1 MRGSR
6 KIFQEGD
13 PRDNYVCQG
22 KGGGIRGLFSVN
34 LLREINKFEFMTP
47 LPRPRPPLD
56 PRIELTEEH
65 ERTYILPYIHVI
77 QVS

>member
-1 MRGSR
+1 MDPENFSR
-6 KIFQEGD
+6 KGI
-13 PRDNYVCQG
+13 QG
-22 KGGGIRGLFSVN
+22 IIVFASGRGGGIRGLFSVN

-77 QVS
+77 HVS

>member
-1 MRGSR
+1 MDPENFSR
-6 KIFQEGD
+6 KGI
-13 PRDNYVCQG
+13 QG
-22 KGGGIRGLFSVN
+22 IIVFARGRGGIRGLFSVN

-77 QVS
+77 HVS

>member
-1 MRGSR
+1 MDPEKFSR
-6 KIFQEGD
+6 KGI
-13 PRDNYVCQG
+13 QG
-22 KGGGIRGLFSVN
+22 IIVFARGRGVGIRGLFSVN

-65 ERTYILPYIHVI
+65 ERTYILPCIHVI
-77 QVS
+77 HVS

>member
-1 MRGSR
+1 MDPENFSR
-6 KIFQEGD
+6 KGI
-13 PRDNYVCQG
+13 QG
-22 KGGGIRGLFSVN
+22 IIVFARGRRGIRGLFSVN

-77 QVS
+77 HVS

>member
-1 MRGSR
+1 MDPEKFSR
-6 KIFQEGD
+6 KGI
-13 PRDNYVCQG
+13 QG
-22 KGGGIRGLFSVN
+22 IIVFARGRGGIRGLFSVN

-47 LPRPRPPLD
+47 LSRPRPPLD

-77 QVS
+77 HVS